1 MWGHMRKHQSGQEAE
16 GKSRVGVGSFL
27 KVKSV
32 GGSVVSD
39 SMWSHEL

>member
-39 SMWSHEL
+39 SMWFHEL